1 MKPLTF
7 SILPGF
13 FTVHRLP
20 PGANLPTGLHG
31 SPFYSISA
39 SAEELSLVAP
49 QNVPVASEK
58 SEPGWVCLKVHG
70 PLDFGEIGILAHIST
85 RLAAAGISIFAVS
98 TFDTDYILLK
108 KEHLETA
115 QKTLSSEHRFV
126 ETQPK

>member
-13 FTVHRLP
+13 FTLHRLP
-20 PGANLPTGLHG
+20 PGADLPTGLSG
-31 SPFYSISA
+31 SLFYSISA
-39 SAEELSLVAP
+39 SAEELSIVAP
-49 QNVPVASEK
+49 ENVPVASEK
-58 SEPGWVCLKVHG
+58 SEPGWACLKVHG
-70 PLDFGEIGILAHIST
+70 PLDFGEIGILAHIAT

-108 KEHLETA
+108 KEHLAAA

-126 ETQPK
+126 ETQSQ